1 MKNYEIAR
9 AEFEKAKAEAEAL
22 AESLKY
28 IVDEDNARR
37 EKFASMKKE
46 ERIMMNDYF
55 DEYDEYELEREAEFE
70 AIALLIREIE
80 KQFPMD
86 SIKRTVERMEAM

>member
-1 MKNYEIAR
+1 MN
-9 AEFEKAKAEAEAL
+9 
-22 AESLKY
+22 
-28 IVDEDNARR
+28 
-37 EKFASMKKE
+37 KE
-46 ERIMMNDYF
+46 ERIVMNDYF
-55 DEYDEYELEREAEFE
+55 DEYDEYEAEFE